1 MSMTHLI
8 CRQAFEAA
16 ELDSTIDWKNVTTN
30 VAIMVTGRGQM
41 VYWKGCNVTVY
52 EKDSEGKE
60 KTRKLVG
67 MPNGQ
72 GPLPSGTELYIT
84 DGKVKEG

>member
-1 MSMTHLI
+1 MTYLI

-16 ELDSTIDWKNVTTN
+16 TLVSTIDWEN
-30 VAIMVTGRGQM
+30 VAANVAKMVTGRGQM

-52 EKDSEGKE
+52 EKDGEGKE
-60 KTRKLVG
+60 QTRKLIG

-72 GPLPSGTELYIT
+72 GWVPAGTELYVT
-84 DGKVKEG
+84 QGKVKEE

>member
-1 MSMTHLI
+1 M
-8 CRQAFEAA
+8 AFE
-16 ELDSTIDWKNVTTN
+16 EKPLDSTIDFEDVDENRVKM
-30 VAIMVTGRGQM
+30 ITGNGQM

-60 KTRKLVG
+60 QTRKLVG

-72 GPLPSGTELYIT
+72 GIAESGIQLYVT
-84 DGKVKEG
+84 YGKVKEE

>member
-1 MSMTHLI
+1 M
-8 CRQAFEAA
+8 AFE
-16 ELDSTIDWKNVTTN
+16 EKPLDSTIDFEDVDENRVKM
-30 VAIMVTGRGQM
+30 ITGNGQM

-60 KTRKLVG
+60 QTRKLVG

-72 GPLPSGTELYIT
+72 GTAESGTKLYVT
-84 DGKVKEG
+84 YGKVKEE